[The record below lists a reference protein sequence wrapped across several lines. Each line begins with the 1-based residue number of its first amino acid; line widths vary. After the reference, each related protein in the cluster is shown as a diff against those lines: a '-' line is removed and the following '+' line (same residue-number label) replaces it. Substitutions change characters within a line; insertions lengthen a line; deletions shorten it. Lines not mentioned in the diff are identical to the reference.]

1 MRSTN
6 RNPVWSFTK
15 APSGQLLPCRKPGV
29 ETPGFYEADYVK
41 SRVKHFFSLSLVS
54 FIPKFGNNSLPWLRC
69 LIVAAACTPQ

>member
-1 MRSTN
+1 MRSPN
-6 RNPVWSFTK
+6 RIQRFTK
-15 APSGQLLPCRKPGV
+15 PLQGNSWLRKPGV